1 MNIEL
6 IASTPNPEYV
16 IELAARTCY
25 DSVDKMGLVTG
36 SSLIPKLLASGHDSP
51 LEHATAT
58 FRISGCSRAFTHQLV
73 RHRLMSFSQK
83 SQRYVKEDQ
92 FEYVMP
98 DAIKYGS
105 TELQNKFKD
114 HMQQI
119 QGMYNFWKANGLRN
133 EDARTVLPNACA
145 TEIVTTANFRQF
157 RTVFKVR
164 CSRHAQQ
171 EIREACSIM
180 KAELVKIAPNC
191 FSDLVV

>member
-25 DSVDKMGLVTG
+25 DSTDKMGSVG
-36 SSLIPKLLASGHDSP
+36 LIPKLIASGHDSP
-51 LEHATAT
+51 LEHALAT
-58 FRISGCSRAFTHQLV
+58 FRISGCSRAMTHQFV

-92 FEYVMP
+92 FEYVIP
-98 DAIKYGS
+98 DVIKYGS
-105 TELQNKFKD
+105 TELQNKFRD
-114 HMQQI
+114 HMHQI
-119 QGMYNFWKANGLRN
+119 QGMYDYWKANGLKN
-133 EDARTVLPNACA
+133 EDARAVLPNACA
-145 TEIVTTANFRQF
+145 SEIVTSANFRQW

-171 EIREACSIM
+171 EIRDICNIM
-180 KAELVKIAPNC
+180 KAELTKIAPNC
-191 FSDLVV
+191 FSDLV